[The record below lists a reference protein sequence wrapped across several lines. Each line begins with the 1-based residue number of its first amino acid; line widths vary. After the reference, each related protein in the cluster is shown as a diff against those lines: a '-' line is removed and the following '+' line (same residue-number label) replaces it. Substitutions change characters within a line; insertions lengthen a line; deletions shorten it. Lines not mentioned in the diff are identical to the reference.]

1 MNNKV
6 SRFQVGMFLFLIS
19 SSLYLGISDIV
30 LLRKANDEVLI
41 SMLLGTILGLIP
53 VLMYLKINSSI
64 TDLNIFEKNKKLFGK
79 VIGFIINICLIV
91 MYMLFL
97 AMATRAVVM
106 FVTSKYLQATPYYLV
121 GILVIVTGLIISFKG
136 IETILRVSRLSF
148 FLVIILVIFIEVFLS
163 EYIEI
168 GNIMPI
174 FTGDNYV
181 KDIFDGAI
189 YHASS
194 CSLSSMLLL
203 TINKDKVKDKEKY
216 NKTIIIFY
224 LLASLSLC
232 LVMFFIISCFGYDMA
247 SLFRYPEY
255 ILLKKIGVSNSELH
269 LENLLAFRW
278 IFYMIALCN
287 ISCYGIIC
295 GIKSYVKNIK
305 ISNIIIII
313 LAILCMIG
321 GKTAGPVPHS
331 INNIKYYYVP
341 YIALPMFIIL
351 TIMFIRSLFIK
362 KESN

>member
-148 FLVIILVIFIEVFLS
+148 FCNHLFF
-163 EYIEI
+163 
-168 GNIMPI
+168 
-174 FTGDNYV
+174 
-181 KDIFDGAI
+181 
-189 YHASS
+189 
-194 CSLSSMLLL
+194 
-203 TINKDKVKDKEKY
+203 KVKDK
-216 NKTIIIFY
+216 
-224 LLASLSLC
+224 SH
-232 LVMFFIISCFGYDMA
+232 
-247 SLFRYPEY
+247 
-255 ILLKKIGVSNSELH
+255 IL
-269 LENLLAFRW
+269 R
-278 IFYMIALCN
+278 
-287 ISCYGIIC
+287 
-295 GIKSYVKNIK
+295 
-305 ISNIIIII
+305 
-313 LAILCMIG
+313 
-321 GKTAGPVPHS
+321 
-331 INNIKYYYVP
+331 IN
-341 YIALPMFIIL
+341 
-351 TIMFIRSLFIK
+351 
-362 KESN
+362 